1 MPETKK
7 RSLDTIETSDCPVE
21 PNAEHENEKVHDFQI
36 RDIMNGIANI
46 QNTLAN
52 FMLRLDGQG
61 LHIDELTKE
70 IRAKNGINDRLENV
84 QEQANDTLYII
95 TEVQEKQKKME
106 REITR
111 LKDYVVRLESQVNS
125 HNSQIL
131 ELRTKSMENNVI
143 VNGVE
148 EKAPERTNPASL
160 ASILKNVFI
169 QEMRMDESVAN
180 DLRIEKLYRMGNF
193 DSRNLTFPRP
203 IFIQFKDKHYKDTVM
218 KHVKVLRD
226 NKSNIRVSQQLPEEV
241 REKRKQLYDIQQKY
255 ADRNIETRIKGDKLV
270 FTQSNSVYRDKLGS
284 RPTADE
290 IIKGDEVKT
299 VISTGK
305 SVEDNAGHATTAVSY
320 KQIRKS
326 IVEVMRKEG
335 VPSATHNV
343 YAYRF
348 QGQDGTIHEG
358 SDDDGEYGAGRHLLK
373 SLTDHEIN
381 NVLVIV
387 SRWFSGNKLGPRRF
401 THISEVG
408 LSAAKNLQTTV

>member
-1 MPETKK
+1 
-7 RSLDTIETSDCPVE
+7 
-21 PNAEHENEKVHDFQI
+21 
-36 RDIMNGIANI
+36 
-46 QNTLAN
+46 
-52 FMLRLDGQG
+52 
-61 LHIDELTKE
+61 
-70 IRAKNGINDRLENV
+70 
-84 QEQANDTLYII
+84 
-95 TEVQEKQKKME
+95 
-106 REITR
+106 
-111 LKDYVVRLESQVNS
+111 
-125 HNSQIL
+125 
-131 ELRTKSMENNVI
+131 
-143 VNGVE
+143 
-148 EKAPERTNPASL
+148 
-160 ASILKNVFI
+160 
-169 QEMRMDESVAN
+169 
-180 DLRIEKLYRMGNF
+180 
-193 DSRNLTFPRP
+193 
-203 IFIQFKDKHYKDTVM
+203 M
-218 KHVKVLRD
+218 K
-226 NKSNIRVSQQLPEEV
+226 VSQQLPEEV

-255 ADRNIETRIKGDKLV
+255 ADRNIETHIKGDKLV

-387 SRWFSGNKLGPRRF
+387 WRWFSGNKLGPRRF

-408 LSAAKNLQTTV
+408 LSAANNLQTTV